1 VFLRAGAA
9 APVRH
14 VGSVTAPSA
23 DVARGQAGRL
33 FPVSARDVRLC
44 PADEVRRY
52 AAETLADRAPDGGAE
67 PCEAGSNAS
76 PEADSDAG
84 AKPGAGAGTRSEP
97 DPGAESGGRADP

>member
-1 VFLRAGAA
+1 MFLRAGAA

-52 AAETLADRAPDGGAE
+52 AAETLADRAPDGGARAVRSGIERE
-67 PCEAGSNAS
+67 PRG
-76 PEADSDAG
+76 
-84 AKPGAGAGTRSEP
+84 
-97 DPGAESGGRADP
+97 